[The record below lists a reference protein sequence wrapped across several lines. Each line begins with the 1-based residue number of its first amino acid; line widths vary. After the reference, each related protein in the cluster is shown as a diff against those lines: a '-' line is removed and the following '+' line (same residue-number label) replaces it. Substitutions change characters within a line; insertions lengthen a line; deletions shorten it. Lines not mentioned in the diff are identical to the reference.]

1 MPITTFSFEKNIS
14 KKYLSLT
21 ITVTALIVFLQR
33 HTTKTYTGTL
43 FPSIL
48 HSSRGKKRSHYT
60 PRPLLNPV
68 RRGKGLYSSVQLL
81 LHTEAEAA
89 LGEEEDEGGVLP

>member
-1 MPITTFSFEKNIS
+1 MHLPHNV
-14 KKYLSLT
+14 
-21 ITVTALIVFLQR
+21 TVAATALIMLLQR
-33 HTTKTYTGTL
+33 QPTKTYTGTP

-48 HSSRGKKRSHYT
+48 HSSRGITRSHYT

-68 RRGKGLYSSVQLL
+68 RRGKGLYSSLQLL

-89 LGEEEDEGGVLP
+89 QGEQEEEAGVLP

>member
-1 MPITTFSFEKNIS
+1 M
-14 KKYLSLT
+14 YLTLT
-21 ITVTALIVFLQR
+21 VSVTALIMLLQR
-33 HTTKTYTGTL
+33 QPTKTYTGTP

-68 RRGKGLYSSVQLL
+68 RRGKGLYTSVQLL

-89 LGEEEDEGGVLP
+89 QGEEEDEGSVLP